1 LKTRAFAVRIWGA
14 FQRGR
19 VIPTDTVD
27 LPRER
32 NEVIKLRDVDI
43 KRCFEEFRKWGN
55 SRMERLK
62 AEGYKKART

>member
-1 LKTRAFAVRIWGA
+1 MKTRACAVRLWGA

-43 KRCFEEFRKWGN
+43 ERCFEEFMGWGN

-62 AEGYKKART
+62 ADGRKKARM